1 MANYILPMKDNNRA
15 KMKTKIA
22 NMLTFFIMVMVL
34 GTQTLLHGSWSVK
47 ETEAVRADN
56 KIKR

>member
-1 MANYILPMKDNNRA
+1 
-15 KMKTKIA
+15 MKTKIA

-47 ETEAVRADN
+47 ETEAVRAGND
-56 KIKR
+56 KKR

>member
-1 MANYILPMKDNNRA
+1 
-15 KMKTKIA
+15 MKTKIA

-47 ETEAVRADN
+47 ETKTVKADN
-56 KIKR
+56 KTKI